1 MEKEKRKVAYRP
13 CETGSR
19 SFQLLKPCSERVAG
33 YHDRGARKTALGV
46 FNAFENY
53 EMVFEPRAEI
63 EFQKYLEKRTEKKS
77 LFERKGLEI
86 GVVKANNINAF

>member
-46 FNAFENY
+46 FNAFEN
-53 EMVFEPRAEI
+53 
-63 EFQKYLEKRTEKKS
+63 
-77 LFERKGLEI
+77 
-86 GVVKANNINAF
+86 